1 MSQTNETNP
10 FVALSN
16 AMAEAVTRCGVSTVL
31 VNARQRMPA
40 SGVAYAS
47 DLILTADHVV
57 EQEDSI
63 TVVLA
68 DGSELS
74 AKLVGRDPTSDLAV
88 LRLERPVLTAA
99 QPAPDEAQVGQMVLA
114 LGRPSPQ
121 GIEASLGVVSAV
133 GGPVRTRRGG
143 LLERYLRTDTIPYPG
158 FSGGP
163 LIDARGNIVG
173 INTSGIAPG
182 TALTIPASL
191 AWQVAASLAEHGRLR
206 RGYLGVRSQPV
217 ELSAQVQTALGREQ
231 AVGLLMAGIEK
242 DSPAAAGGLM
252 VGDILV
258 GLNGQV
264 ITDPDELV
272 SRLTGSLV
280 GSPASV
286 EILRGGQRM
295 QLTIVVGE
303 RQ

>member
-1 MSQTNETNP
+1 MNQNNETNS
-10 FVALSN
+10 FIDLSN
-16 AMAEAVTRCGVSTVL
+16 AMADAVAKAGAATVL

-40 SGVAYAS
+40 SGVAYAA

-57 EQEDSI
+57 EQEEGI
-63 TVVLA
+63 TVVLP
-68 DGSELS
+68 DGSEVP
-74 AKLVGRDPTSDLAV
+74 ARLVGRDPTSDLAV
-88 LRLERPVLTAA
+88 LRLERAVAS
-99 QPAPDEAQVGQMVLA
+99 PAEPALESARVGQMVLA
-114 LGRPSPQ
+114 LGRPGSE
-121 GIEASLGVVSAV
+121 GIEASLGVVSAA

-163 LIDARGNIVG
+163 LIDASGRVLG

-182 TALTIPASL
+182 TALTIPTSL
-191 AWQVAASLAEHGRLR
+191 AWQVAAALAQDGRLR

-217 ELSAQVQTALGREQ
+217 ELTGPMQSALGREQ
-231 AVGLLMAGIEK
+231 AVGLLMVGVEK
-242 DSPAAAGGLM
+242 GNPAAVGGMM

-258 GLNGQV
+258 GLNGQA

-280 GSPASV
+280 GSPATV
-286 EILRGGQRM
+286 EILRGGQQM
-295 QLTIVVGE
+295 ELTVVVGE
-303 RQ
+303 RK

>member
-1 MSQTNETNP
+1 MSETNP
-10 FVALSN
+10 FVALSA
-16 AMAEAVTRCGVSTVL
+16 AMADAVAKAGAATVL

-57 EQEDSI
+57 EQEDAI
-63 TVVLA
+63 TILLA
-68 DGSELS
+68 DGTEVH
-74 AKLVGRDPTSDLAV
+74 AKLAGRDPTSDLAL
-88 LRLERPVLTAA
+88 LRLDRPAA
-99 QPAPDEAQVGQMVLA
+99 PAAEPAAEEARVGQMALA

-121 GIEASLGVVSAV
+121 GIEASLGVVSAL

-163 LIDARGNIVG
+163 LIDASGRVLG

-182 TALTIPASL
+182 TALTIPTGL
-191 AWQVAASLAEHGRLR
+191 AWQVAASLAQHGRLR

-217 ELSAQVQTALGREQ
+217 ELSAQAQAALGREQ
-231 AVGLLMAGIEK
+231 GVGLLLVGVEK
-242 DSPAAAGGLM
+242 DSPAASGGLM

-258 GLNGQV
+258 GLNGQP
-264 ITDPDELV
+264 IPDPDVLV

-280 GSPASV
+280 GGPAAI
-286 EILRGGQRM
+286 EIVRGGQRM
-295 QLTIVVGE
+295 QLTVVVGE
-303 RQ
+303 R